1 MIKGSTATLIGAAL
15 AALSI
20 ASVQA
25 EGWLKDPVSGC
36 ALWHPEEPSNDE
48 LVSWSGACV
57 DGKAEG
63 RGVSIWTD
71 NQGLLGRFEGTMRA
85 GKAIGTGILD
95 IRDEQD
101 PGAYHH
107 ILGQF
112 ADGLPTGEATM
123 DIAGGYEMRGKL
135 LDGLAH
141 MEGTLISPE
150 GNMVRGEFRDGK
162 VIGEAF
168 AYYVADDDSVY
179 LGDVVDGERNGQGAL
194 QLPNEDYYLGEFK
207 GGKADGYG
215 TYQAESGDYVGVFS
229 KGAPNGP
236 GTFVATDGKIT
247 QGNFIDGKPDGLVLV
262 TLSDG
267 TQRTETWKNGEKA
280 Q

>member
-1 MIKGSTATLIGAAL
+1 MIERSTSILIGAAL

-20 ASVQA
+20 APAQA

-36 ALWHPEEPSNDE
+36 ALWQPEDPTTDE

-63 RGVSIWTD
+63 RGVGTWTD
-71 NQGLLGRFEGTMRA
+71 SEGLLGRFEGTMRA

-95 IRDEQD
+95 IRDEKD
-101 PGAYHH
+101 PSAYHRF
-107 ILGQF
+107 LGQF
-112 ADGLPTGEATM
+112 EDGMPSGEGMM
-123 DIAGGYEMRGKL
+123 DIDGGYVLRGKL

-141 MEGTLISPE
+141 MEGTVISPE
-150 GNMVRGEFRDGK
+150 GNMVRGEFKDGK

-168 AYYVADDDSVY
+168 AYYVADDQSVY
-179 LGDVVDGERNGQGAL
+179 LGDVLDGEREGHGML

-207 GGKADGYG
+207 AGEADGYG
-215 TYQAESGDYVGVFS
+215 TYHAESGEYVGVFA
-229 KGAPNGP
+229 KGDPNGP

-247 QGNFIDGKPDGLVLV
+247 QGRFVDGKPDGLVLV
-262 TLSDG
+262 TLPDG
-267 TQRTETWKNGEKA
+267 TQTTETWKNGEKA